1 MSQVSNSID
10 SLRQWFRQ
18 CPLLSK
24 SNRFGADYLG
34 ENPTEYAIYASPS
47 TLKYRENILGE
58 SVLEDKQTQ
67 NYIFAT
73 RENYG
78 SDVKQ
83 NSNNLAFFTG
93 LIAWMIEQNNARNF
107 PCMEE
112 GRVTAIVPTLTAYP
126 AQVGSDSAKYQIQI
140 QITYRRN

>member
-1 MSQVSNSID
+1 MPVSANSARTACTR
-10 SLRQWFRQ
+10 SL
-18 CPLLSK
+18 
-24 SNRFGADYLG
+24 SNG
-34 ENPTEYAIYASPS
+34 ENV
-47 TLKYRENILGE
+47 LGE

-73 RENYG
+73 RKNYG

-83 NSNNLAFFTG
+83 NSDNLAFFTG

-107 PCMEE
+107 PRIEE